1 MEAHQVTI
9 KIPKKPQISSAPVS
23 PNWTSVENNETLV
36 EVPVEGILLDILS
49 QIYDERKSA

>member
-1 MEAHQVTI
+1 MELQRVSFR
-9 KIPKKPQISSAPVS
+9 IPKKPTKNTTSTSAKCKIIESS
-23 PNWTSVENNETLV
+23 ENPV

>member
-1 MEAHQVTI
+1 MESNQVTL
-9 KIPKKPQISSAPVS
+9 KIPKKPQISSAPAS
-23 PNWTSVENNETLV
+23 PNWTLVENNETLV